1 MATRTLTLELP
12 AEIAE
17 ELEARVAAGL
27 AQSTEDA
34 IVDAVERT
42 RELGLEHWVR
52 TEGAARYDRVRAG
65 EPTMSAEEML
75 RRIHQRGQARLPDRG

>member
-12 AEIAE
+12 AEIAD

-34 IVDAVERT
+34 VVDAVERT
-42 RELGLEHWVR
+42 RELGLEHWVK
-52 TEGAARYDRVRAG
+52 TEGVARAARLKAG
-65 EPTMSAEEML
+65 LEPTLSYDEVLAGIEARRQQRL
-75 RRIHQRGQARLPDRG
+75 R